1 MLFKVFITRSGLIE
15 STHSAKCLIK
25 DLSFKTIL
33 TSNHSEDFVFP
44 RSAIKIFQAMP
55 FINSGAKKKYG
66 LNEKNIAIACASHC
80 GELVH
85 LKVLSD
91 WLKKINLSVN
101 DLKCGVHNPINL
113 ESSNSLYLSG
123 RKPTQLHNN
132 CSGKHLAM
140 LSGCLANKME
150 YKNYLDFNHPY
161 QQLIRNSLEYFTN
174 STIQKKSMA
183 TDGCNAPQYA
193 FSINDLSKAMI
204 NLIKNKS
211 KKGIYSEAVY
221 TLLKAIENNP
231 ELIGGK
237 NRFDSEVIKH
247 TNGRIFCKGG
257 AEGVLLFCD
266 FSRNI
271 GGILKI
277 IDGNERAIPPL
288 AMEVFLKLQLF
299 SNEEIT
305 NLKKWSKQ
313 ILYNHAKKEIGEI
326 SAKIIH

>member
-1 MLFKVFITRSGLIE
+1 
-15 STHSAKCLIK
+15 
-25 DLSFKTIL
+25 
-33 TSNHSEDFVFP
+33 
-44 RSAIKIFQAMP
+44 
-55 FINSGAKKKYG
+55 
-66 LNEKNIAIACASHC
+66 
-80 GELVH
+80 
-85 LKVLSD
+85 
-91 WLKKINLSVN
+91 
-101 DLKCGVHNPINL
+101 
-113 ESSNSLYLSG
+113 
-123 RKPTQLHNN
+123 
-132 CSGKHLAM
+132 
-140 LSGCLANKME
+140 
-150 YKNYLDFNHPY
+150 
-161 QQLIRNSLEYFTN
+161 
-174 STIQKKSMA
+174 MA

-288 AMEVFLKLQLF
+288 AMEIFLKLQLF

-305 NLKKWSKQ
+305 NLKKKDS
-313 ILYNHAKKEIGEI
+313 
-326 SAKIIH
+326 